1 MIGTSLLGTDI
12 LSPVSHKSTGKRFI
26 PAAGN
31 AGTRDYYILNAA
43 ALVNGTKYYWKVQ
56 AIDNVFAG
64 SFFSSPDSFIA
75 GAAKTAS
82 FTDADSVAQ
91 SQQAIPQEFALSP
104 NYPNPFNP
112 STRLNLNLP
121 ENGRVVAVVY
131 DLTGQEVVRLHD
143 AEMAAGYKLLD
154 WDGRNAAGTV
164 AGNGVYFVKVIFAGE
179 SGARK
184 ESTSRVLL
192 LK

>member
-1 MIGTSLLGTDI
+1 
-12 LSPVSHKSTGKRFI
+12 TGKRFI
-26 PAAGN
+26 PATGN
-31 AGTRDYYILNAA
+31 AGTKNIYILNAA

-64 SFFSSPDSFIA
+64 STFSSPDSFTV

-82 FTDADSVAQ
+82 FADTDSVAVTQQ
-91 SQQAIPQEFALSP
+91 SIPQEFALSP

-131 DLTGQEVVRLHD
+131 DLTGQEVARLHD
-143 AEMAAGYKLLD
+143 SEMAAGYKFLN

-164 AGNGVYFVKVIFAGE
+164 ASNGAYFVKVIFEGE

>member
-1 MIGTSLLGTDI
+1 
-12 LSPVSHKSTGKRFI
+12 
-26 PAAGN
+26 
-31 AGTRDYYILNAA
+31 
-43 ALVNGTKYYWKVQ
+43 KYYWKVQ

-64 SFFSSPDSFIA
+64 STFSSPDSFTV

-82 FTDADSVAQ
+82 FADTDSIAVTQQ
-91 SQQAIPQEFALSP
+91 SIPQEFALSP

-121 ENGRVVAVVY
+121 ENGRIIAVVY
-131 DLTGQEVVRLHD
+131 DLKGQEVVRLHD
-143 AEMAAGYKLLD
+143 AEMAAGYKFLD
-154 WDGRNAAGTV
+154 WDGRNAAG
-164 AGNGVYFVKVIFAGE
+164 NVIG
-179 SGARK
+179 SGIYIVRVVFEGTSGLRQ